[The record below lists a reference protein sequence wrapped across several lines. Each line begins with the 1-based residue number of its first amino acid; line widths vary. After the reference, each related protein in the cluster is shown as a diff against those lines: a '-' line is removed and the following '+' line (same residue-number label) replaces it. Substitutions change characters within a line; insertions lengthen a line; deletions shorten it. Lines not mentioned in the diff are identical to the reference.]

1 MLDTGAGDGEL
12 AVNAPVASWLMLP
25 LVAGHLAAL
34 PSASAPSNPISSPI
48 PVIASIEG
56 LPGTGLPSA
65 PTGVT
70 ATATDGQA
78 AVNWTAPRMEDGT
91 QITNYLVTSSPPSA
105 AVVVAGG
112 QTHAVIGGLAN
123 GERFTFTVAAADSSG
138 RGPRSTPSNSVT
150 PEPLSTF
157 TSTVSIRSVSAMFNG
172 GACVDQGSQCFGIQ
186 QNSFVKSASGEYWV
200 QNLVFVE
207 DSVQHGW
214 EAEGNYEIWNGTQQS
229 VLACSGAILSGPNGQ
244 FCEWPVAW
252 RPLQFPTRIT
262 LTSTVA
268 DGDVV
273 LKNSLGSS
281 TPAWSPGTGG
291 INFIVDPHEMAVSS
305 LRSLFAPETV
315 IVGETGRHTVTFN
328 GGSGSIASQLV
339 LADGRTGDRDTQCV
353 AQSSDTSTGESSVG
367 FYWSASN
374 QDGTTLVDFATH
386 GGNPGDG
393 DGVMVL
399 PDSQMCA

>member
-1 MLDTGAGDGEL
+1 MLDTDARDGEL
-12 AVNAPVASWLMLP
+12 AVTAPVASWLMLP
-25 LVAGHLAAL
+25 LVAGRLAAL
-34 PSASAPSNPISSPI
+34 PYASAPSSP
-48 PVIASIEG
+48 PSVVASIGG
-56 LPGTGLPSA
+56 LTQSDMRLPSA

-78 AVNWTAPRMEDGT
+78 EVNWTAPRMDGGG
-91 QITNYLVTSSPPSA
+91 QINNYVVTSSPPGA
-105 AVVVAGG
+105 AVVVARG
-112 QTHAVIGGLAN
+112 QTRAVIGGLPN
-123 GERFTFTVAAADSSG
+123 GERFTFTVAATDSSG
-138 RGPRSTPSNSVT
+138 RGPPSTPSNSVT
-150 PEPLSTF
+150 PATLSTF

-186 QNSFVKSASGEYWV
+186 QNSFVHSANGEYWV

-229 VLACSGAILSGPNGQ
+229 ILACSGTIASGSEGQ
-244 FCEWPVAW
+244 FCEWPIQW
-252 RPLQFPTRIT
+252 RALKFPTRIT

-268 DGDVV
+268 DGDMV
-273 LKNSLGSS
+273 LKNSLGDLF
-281 TPAWSPGTGG
+281 PAWSPGPGG
-291 INFIVDPHEMAVSS
+291 ITFIVDPHEMAVTS
-305 LRSLFAPETV
+305 LLSLFAPETV

-328 GGSGSIASQLV
+328 GGSGSIESQMV
-339 LADGRTGDRDTQCV
+339 LANGQTGDPDTQCV

-367 FYWSASN
+367 FYWSAASRG
-374 QDGTTLVDFATH
+374 GTNLVDFAAH

-399 PDSQMCA
+399 PDSEMCA

>member
-1 MLDTGAGDGEL
+1 MLDPGARNGEL
-12 AVNAPVASWLMLP
+12 AVNAPVASWLLLP
-25 LVAGHLAAL
+25 LVAGHMAAL
-34 PSASAPSNPISSPI
+34 PSAAPSSPA
-48 PVIASIEG
+48 PVIASIGG
-56 LPGTGLPSA
+56 LSGPGVPSA

-78 AVNWTAPRMEDGT
+78 AVDWTAPRMEDGG
-91 QITNYLVTSSPPSA
+91 QINNYLVTSSPPGA

-112 QTHAVIGGLAN
+112 QTSAVIGGLAN
-123 GERFTFTVAAADSSG
+123 GVRYAFTVAAADSSG
-138 RGPRSTPSNSVT
+138 RGPPSTPSNSVT
-150 PEPLSTF
+150 PESLSTF

-186 QNSFVKSASGEYWV
+186 QNSFVNSADGEYWV

-207 DSVQHGW
+207 DNVQHGW

-229 VLACSGAILSGPNGQ
+229 VLACSGTIVSGPNGQ
-244 FCEWPVAW
+244 FCQWPTDW
-252 RPLQFPTRIT
+252 RPLKFPTRIK

-273 LKNSLGSS
+273 LKNSLDNSF
-281 TPAWSPGTGG
+281 PAWSPGQGG
-291 INFIVDPHEMAVSS
+291 INFIVDKHEMAVTS
-305 LRSLFAPETV
+305 LMSLFAPETV

-328 GGSGSIASQLV
+328 GGSGSIASQMV
-339 LADGRTGDRDTQCV
+339 LANGQTGDPDSQCV

-374 QDGTTLVDFATH
+374 QDGTDLVDFAAH

-399 PDSQMCA
+399 PDTQMCA

>member
-1 MLDTGAGDGEL
+1 MLDTGARDGEL

-25 LVAGHLAAL
+25 LVAGHMAAL
-34 PSASAPSNPISSPI
+34 PSAAPSSPAPLI
-48 PVIASIEG
+48 VSIGG
-56 LPGTGLPSA
+56 LPGVGLPSA

-78 AVNWTAPRMEDGT
+78 AVDWTAPRMENGAR
-91 QITNYLVTSSPPSA
+91 ISNYLVTSSPPGA

-112 QTHAVIGGLAN
+112 QTSAVIGGLAN

-138 RGPRSTPSNSVT
+138 RGPPSTPSNSVT
-150 PEPLSTF
+150 PESLSTF

-186 QNSFVKSASGEYWV
+186 QNSFVNSADGEYWV

-229 VLACSGAILSGPNGQ
+229 VLACSGTIVSGPNGQ
-244 FCEWPVAW
+244 FCQWPTDW
-252 RPLQFPTRIT
+252 RPLTFPTRII

-273 LKNSLGSS
+273 LKNSLDGSF
-281 TPAWSPGTGG
+281 PAWSPGKSG
-291 INFIVDPHEMAVSS
+291 ISFIVDPHEMAVTS
-305 LRSLFAPETV
+305 LLSLFAPETV
-315 IVGETGRHTVTFN
+315 MVGETGRHTVTFN
-328 GGSGSIASQLV
+328 GGSGSIASQMV
-339 LADGRTGDRDTQCV
+339 LANGQTGDPETQCV

-374 QDGTTLVDFATH
+374 QDGTNLVDFAAH

-399 PDSQMCA
+399 PDTQMCA